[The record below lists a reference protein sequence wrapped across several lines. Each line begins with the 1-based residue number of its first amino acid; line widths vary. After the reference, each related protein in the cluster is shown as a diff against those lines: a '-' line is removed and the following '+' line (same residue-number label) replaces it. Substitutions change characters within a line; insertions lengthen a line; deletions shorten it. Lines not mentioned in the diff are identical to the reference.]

1 MRRSGRGDPKNNMKA
16 LYSMTGYGSSLWDAP
31 IGRYRIEIKS
41 LNHRYLEVR
50 IKLPSVIDAWE
61 FPATKVLTRML
72 DRGRV
77 SVTVSEVPG
86 EATRGAPRLDLALAA
101 SYVDVM
107 RRLKE
112 EFDLAGEVTVDA
124 VSRMRDV
131 IVLADAAV
139 DIDQWWK
146 SFEKSLEE
154 AVRSLMD
161 DRAREGEVLRSDF
174 MERTK
179 TIGSLM
185 KRIEASAPRTVE
197 HYRER
202 LTRRIEELS
211 TVDVDPGRLEQEVV
225 VFADRCDVT
234 EEIVRFNAHVDAL
247 TEAVTGGSP
256 AGRRLDFI
264 LQELGR
270 EINTIGSKNQ
280 DTDISVLVVD
290 VKVELEK
297 MREQA
302 QNVE

>member
-1 MRRSGRGDPKNNMKA
+1 MA
-16 LYSMTGYGSSLWDAP
+16 LLYSMTGYGSALWDAP

-41 LNHRYLEVR
+41 LNHRYLETR
-50 IKLPSVIDAWE
+50 IKLPPVIDAWE
-61 FPATKVLTRML
+61 FPATKALTRIL

-77 SVTVSEVPG
+77 SVIVSEVPG
-86 EATRGAPRLDLALAA
+86 EVKRGAPRLDIDLAA
-101 SYVDVM
+101 AYVDAM
-107 RRLKE
+107 TRLKE
-112 EFDLAGEVTVDA
+112 AFDLAGEVTVDV

-131 IVLADAAV
+131 IVVSDTTG
-139 DIDQWWK
+139 DIDEWWE
-146 SFEKSLEE
+146 SFEKSMEE
-154 AVRSLMD
+154 AISSLRE

-174 MERTK
+174 LKRSE

-185 KRIEASAPRTVE
+185 KEIASSAPRTVE
-197 HYRER
+197 QYRER
-202 LTRRIEELS
+202 LVRRIEELS

-225 VFADRCDVT
+225 VFADRCDIT
-234 EEIVRFNAHVDAL
+234 EEIVRFNAHITAL
-247 TEAVTGGSP
+247 TDAVTGGSP
-256 AGRRLDFI
+256 AGRRIEFI

-280 DTDISVLVVD
+280 DTDISKLVVD